1 MAGELVILGD
11 LDGYFY
17 TRQEVLL
24 GPNDEEGIRIKP
36 ENFHVN
42 LYRGT
47 ISNAETLPEFIPQ
60 EYENYKSL
68 CLVGVASLVVEPSPN
83 TSFTTAQNLEFS
95 SLILIDPVYVNHWYS
110 NRDITYPDPDPD
122 PDDENNPKIKD
133 NRKDKVYVHVRSRV
147 VGRTADLSAGVI
159 PPDSPPVAGPDNKGN
174 DLLQKAQGCLPNTGG
189 CLQQATGCFAQ
200 IWKWLLWLLLLG
212 FLWWLLKSCNESA
225 STDVCLEAEKLKKEA
240 GLKKQ
245 ELDSLNKVLEKGM
258 QQELRNI
265 SRLYFYENSV
275 DFTVSS
281 EGGAGILAEFL
292 NKYPKAGLEI
302 TGYANTSPPEQKDT
316 DQKRA
321 QKVVELLKKAGI
333 SDKRIRTKPADAG
346 NKQADSNR
354 QKNSEGRYFNRN
366 MRTEA
371 TLFLLNNGE

>member
-17 TRQEVLL
+17 TRQEVPL
-24 GPNDEEGIRIKP
+24 GHRDEEGIHSKP
-36 ENFHVN
+36 EKFHVN

-47 ISNAETLPEFIPQ
+47 ISNAQTLAEFHPQ
-60 EYENYKSL
+60 EYENYNSL
-68 CLVGVASLVVEPSPN
+68 CLVGVPTLIIEPSPKTGFA
-83 TSFTTAQNLEFS
+83 TSQNLQFS

-110 NRDITYPDPDPD
+110 NRDVVYPGPD
-122 PDDENNPKIKD
+122 PDDANNPKVKD
-133 NRKDKVYVHVRSRV
+133 DKKDKVYVHVRSRV
-147 VGRTADLSAGVI
+147 IGRTADQSAGVI
-159 PPDSPPVAGPDNKGN
+159 PPDSPPVSGPDNQGN

-212 FLWWLLKSCNESA
+212 LLWWLLKSCNESA
-225 STDVCLEAEKLKKEA
+225 GTDVCLEADKLKKEA
-240 GLKKQ
+240 ALKKQ

-265 SRLYFYENSV
+265 STLYFYENSD

-302 TGYANTSPPEQKDT
+302 TGYVNGSPPEPGGT
-316 DQKRA
+316 DLKRA

-333 SDKRIRTKPADAG
+333 SDKRIRTKPAVAG

-371 TLFLLNNGE
+371 TLYLLNDGE

>member
-1 MAGELVILGD
+1 MVILGD

-36 ENFHVN
+36 ENFNVN

-47 ISNAETLPEFIPQ
+47 ITNAETLPEFIPQ

-68 CLVGVASLVVEPSPN
+68 CLVGVPPLVVEPSPN

-122 PDDENNPKIKD
+122 DENNPKIKD
-133 NRKDKVYVHVRSRV
+133 DRKDKVYVHVRSRV
-147 VGRTADLSAGVI
+147 VGRTADQSAGVI
-159 PPDSPPVAGPDNKGN
+159 PPDNQDN
-174 DLLQKAQGCLPNTGG
+174 DRLQKARGCLPDAGG
-189 CLQQATGCFAQ
+189 CLHQSTGCFAQ
-200 IWKWLLWLLLLG
+200 LWKWLIWLLLLG
-212 FLWWLLKSCNESA
+212 LLWWLFKSCNESA
-225 STDVCLEAEKLKKEA
+225 STDVCLEAEKIKKEA
-240 GLKKQ
+240 ALKKQ

-258 QQELRNI
+258 QEELRNI
-265 SRLYFYENSV
+265 SRLYFYESSV

-302 TGYANTSPPEQKDT
+302 TGYVNGSPPEPEGT
-316 DQKRA
+316 DLKRA

-333 SDKRIRTKPADAG
+333 SEKRIRTKPAVAG
-346 NKQADSNR
+346 TKQADSNR

-371 TLFLLNNGE
+371 TLFLLNDGE

>member
-1 MAGELVILGD
+1 LAGELVILGD
-11 LDGYFY
+11 LDGYFF

-24 GPNDEEGIRIKP
+24 APKDEEGIHKKP
-36 ENFHVN
+36 EKFHVN

-47 ISNAETLPEFIPQ
+47 ISNTETLPEFIPQ

-68 CLVGVASLVVEPSPN
+68 CLVGVPSLVVEPSPK

-110 NRDITYPDPDPD
+110 NRDISYPDPDLE
-122 PDDENNPKIKD
+122 DENNPKIKD
-133 NRKDKVYVHVRSRV
+133 DRKDKVYVHVRSRV
-147 VGRTADLSAGVI
+147 VGRTADKTAGLI
-159 PPDSPPVAGPDNKGN
+159 TPDSPPVSGADDVGN
-174 DLLQKAQGCLPNTGG
+174 RLLQKAQGCMPNAGG
-189 CLQQATGCFAQ
+189 CMTQASGCFSQ
-200 IWKWLLWLLLLG
+200 IWRWLLWLFLLG

-225 STDVCLEAEKLKKEA
+225 NTDVCREAEKVKKEA
-240 GLKKQ
+240 ALKKQ

-258 QQELRNI
+258 QDELHNI

-281 EGGAGILAEFL
+281 EGGARILAEFL

-302 TGYANTSPPEQKDT
+302 IGYANGNPAESKST

-321 QKVVELLKKAGI
+321 QKVAELLKDAGI
-333 SDKRIRTKPADAG
+333 SDKRIRIKSVGSAG
-346 NKQADSNR
+346 AQADSYR

-371 TLFLLNNGE
+371 TLFLLKDGE